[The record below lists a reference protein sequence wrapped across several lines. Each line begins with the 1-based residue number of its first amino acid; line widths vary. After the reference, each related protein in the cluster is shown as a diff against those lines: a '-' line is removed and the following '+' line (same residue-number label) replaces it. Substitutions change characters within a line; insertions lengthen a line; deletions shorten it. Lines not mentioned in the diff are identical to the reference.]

1 MLTTTS
7 VCRIAQEIAEKRFP
21 PKEGEVYQDMLG
33 SFIRH
38 GLTKEEAESESVT
51 QMYERTLGSLLV
63 SFHRQSAFLM
73 NNVVLPAPKPLQQ
86 PSA

>member
-1 MLTTTS
+1 MLTTTF

-21 PKEGEVYQDMLG
+21 PQDGEMYQDMLG

-51 QMYERTLGSLLV
+51 QMYERTLGSPLF
-63 SFHRQSAFLM
+63 SFHCQSPMLI
-73 NNVVLPAPKPLQQ
+73 NNVVLPAPKPPQQ